1 MAGAPDITLAFE
13 NEGPDMDTLVNFLM
27 EEERRAEDGTLQE
40 EREVAIDFYN
50 GEPFGDE
57 VDGRSQLVTRDVAE
71 VIDYMTVSLLRTM
84 ASGDKVVEFDCAEP
98 PRRIERDE
106 KGNPIPQPPSISEQA
121 TMAVTREFMQGQD
134 GYRVLHDWIKA
145 GLLEKSSVAK
155 VCVEPQP
162 PKRREAVLSVDE
174 MSAMTEQGVQFI
186 ASDQRDGE
194 GQQWRV
200 AWLEPQPP
208 KFRDYVTPNEEFG
221 VASDARDLD
230 NDCIYNVFKMRK
242 TLSQIA
248 AEGYDASGLWDDG
261 NESLTTLSSVRDDGQ
276 NENIVDYRT
285 GANRAVWFLEEYARY
300 DLNGDG
306 IAELLK
312 VHRVGKTILDV
323 EEVDEQPGVVWCPFP
338 MPGRITGQSLADK
351 VMDIQR
357 TRSVALRQTMDGFY
371 FSNNPRIWIN
381 ESSIGDT
388 TIDDLLTS
396 NRPGGLARWIGSI
409 KPEISTSSFDI
420 GSGITLM
427 ETLNGEKETRTGITR
442 LNQGLD
448 ADALNKTATGTALMQ
463 AQGQQIEEYLARN
476 FAEAFARL
484 MLKKY
489 HLMRQ
494 YGRPFEMIIDGMP
507 VEIKPREW
515 PEEMNVVV
523 RVGLGSGRK
532 DQRLQ
537 YRTMLLE
544 IAQAALQNGSRVF
557 TDTNIYNNIK
567 GLIADANLGNARDL
581 ATDPDSLPPAEEK
594 PDPKMME
601 VQAKSMLE
609 AQKLDQQAKQAAF
622 DNELK
627 ARQQEHDAALAAQRN
642 EYDLASKREKSAL
655 EQDLARQK
663 AEFEASLAL
672 RQQQFEEDMAERR
685 FAFDQEM
692 ASRKAEADE
701 ALPKKRPGGRL
712 DA

>member
-71 VIDYMTVSLLRTM
+71 VIDDTVAELLDIM
-84 ASGDKVVEFDCAEP
+84 VSGDKVVEFTHPDKRVAE
-98 PRRIERDE
+98 E
-106 KGNPIPQPPSISEQA
+106 A
-121 TMAVTREFMQGQD
+121 THAVGREFHDGQD
-134 GYRVLHDWIKA
+134 GFRILQDWIKA

-155 VCVEPQP
+155 VCVEHQP
-162 PKRREAVLSVDE
+162 PKRREAVLSVEE
-174 MSAMTEQGVQFI
+174 MSAMAEQGVQFI
-186 ASDQRDGE
+186 ASAQMDDE
-194 GQQWRV
+194 GQQWGV
-200 AWLEPQPP
+200 AWLEPQAP

-230 NDCIYNVFKMRK
+230 NGCIYDVFKMRK
-242 TLSQIA
+242 TLSEIA
-248 AEGYDASGLWDDG
+248 AMGYDASDLWDDG

-338 MPGRITGQSLADK
+338 MPGRITGHSLADK

-371 FSNNPRIWIN
+371 FQNNPRVWLN
-381 ESSIGDT
+381 ESSQGDT

-396 NRPGGLARWIGSI
+396 NRPGGVVRWIGSI
-409 KPEISTSSFDI
+409 KPEVSTSSFDI

-427 ETLNGEKETRTGITR
+427 EMLAGEKESRSGVTR
-442 LNQGLD
+442 LNQGMTNPD
-448 ADALNKTATGTALMQ
+448 SLNKTATGTKLMQ
-463 AQGQQIEEYLARN
+463 QAGKKIARLITRN

-489 HLMRQ
+489 RLMRQ
-494 YGRPFEMIIDGMP
+494 FGRPFEIVIDGEQRT
-507 VEIKPREW
+507 VDPRNW
-515 PEEMNVVV
+515 PEDMNIRVK
-523 RVGLGSGRK
+523 VGLGTGDK
-532 DQRLQ
+532 DEMIQRFM
-537 YRTMLLE
+537 MLLGVAQE
-544 IAQAALQNGSRVF
+544 AIAGGSRVF
-557 TDTNIYNNIK
+557 NDTNVYNIVRSLVEA
-567 GLIADANLGNARDL
+567 GNLGNVREL
-581 ATDPDSLPPAEEK
+581 ITDPDSLPPAEEK

-609 AQKLDQQAKQAAF
+609 AQKLDQQARQAAF